1 VVGYLLVRNRQE
13 WTTIKFAQK
22 NAGGQHVAL
31 WGDSQSEH
39 CMWKKSK
46 PAVPPVN
53 SSKEG
58 TSGPDTGLGEA
69 QLSDLERVN
78 SDVSSVA
85 LNYGLPTVGMRS
97 PGAAGNANSGELTD
111 AEVMLRVKAG
121 DDSAFDFLVQKYRR
135 PIINFMY
142 RMAHNSAAAE
152 DLAQEVFLRVYRSR
166 SSYEASAKFTT
177 WLYRIA
183 TNLGMNYSR
192 DTRHERPENIMNLDE
207 PDEETG
213 QSPDLADKTPS
224 VEEEIMQRERLNAIR
239 QKVEA
244 LPERQKMAV
253 LMHKYQQM
261 DYRQI
266 ADVLKLSESA
276 TKSLLFRAYETL
288 RMQLKEFV

>member
-1 VVGYLLVRNRQE
+1 MWQ
-13 WTTIKFAQK
+13 
-22 NAGGQHVAL
+22 
-31 WGDSQSEH
+31 SQSQQS
-39 CMWKKSK
+39 MWKKSK
-46 PAVPPVN
+46 PAVPSVN
-53 SSKEG
+53 SSKEE
-58 TSGPDTGLGEA
+58 TSASNTRPDEA
-69 QLSDLERVN
+69 QLSDPDRVN

-85 LNYGLPTVGMRS
+85 LNYGLPTVGIRS
-97 PGAAGNANSGELTD
+97 PAAAASANGGELTD

-142 RMAHNSAAAE
+142 RMAHNSGAAE

-192 DTRHERPENIMNLDE
+192 DTRHERPENVVNLDE

-224 VEEEIMQRERLNAIR
+224 VEEEILHRERLTAIR

-288 RMQLKEFV
+288 RTQLKEFV